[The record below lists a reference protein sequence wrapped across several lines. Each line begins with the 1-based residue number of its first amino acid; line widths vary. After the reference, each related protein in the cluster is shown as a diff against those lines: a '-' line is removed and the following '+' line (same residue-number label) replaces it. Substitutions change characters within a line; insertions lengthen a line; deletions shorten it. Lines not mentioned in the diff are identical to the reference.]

1 MITAENFIGKPD
13 DRTLYGPTLEQYLKR
28 MRALPAGAVTDS
40 GFRHANNLKLHA
52 EDLDFVFMGN
62 STDVDEAHQAACL
75 SARSA
80 TEGFMAVAKNLR
92 GFGRSLYRGLEGAT
106 MWTLLN
112 QCAYNLKKF
121 LQLYHNELLSEETR
135 VALRL

>member
-1 MITAENFIGKPD
+1 
-13 DRTLYGPTLEQYLKR
+13 
-28 MRALPAGAVTDS
+28 
-40 GFRHANNLKLHA
+40 
-52 EDLDFVFMGN
+52 
-62 STDVDEAHQAACL
+62 
-75 SARSA
+75 
-80 TEGFMAVAKNLR
+80 
-92 GFGRSLYRGLEGAT
+92 